1 MTVSLGKSGNSRPS
15 LFRQNPQVVS
25 LLAIGA
31 AIGLCGV
38 TSVAIECANPMIWGA
53 AGAIA
58 STLIHWGLMGRVLA
72 LPMPE
77 IMASLRDLAAGNLTA
92 EIRTTGRSGEI
103 AQIFHALSSIQTI
116 VQDARTLGQSQLCER
131 EAVQRHHGIVD
142 ELTHDFNLAV
152 QGGLQTVSDAAS
164 QLRDAAHSVATM
176 TDETARLSASVAS
189 AAASTSSNSEAVA
202 AAADRLARSEAE
214 IARLIVQ
221 SWTVTK
227 AVGTEAADVNVIVQS
242 LAEAAS
248 SIGEILHLITEISA
262 QTNLLAL
269 NATMEAARAGESGR
283 GFAVVANEVKR
294 LAGQTAHAAL
304 DISTH
309 IGSIQAITQKAGKAI
324 AGMTETIAILGV
336 SSTSI
341 AAAVETQAVAT
352 QEIAASVHRASI
364 ATKEVTDSIT
374 QVKDGAST
382 AGISA
387 VKVFSTANLL
397 SRQSEDL
404 STEVADFLANIKIA
418 ADRPAAERRE
428 VQLPARLSVD
438 SQSQSVTVMDMS
450 LGAASIN
457 WPVPHPSGTVVALEI
472 GNLPPVKARLITADP
487 KTSRLQ
493 FALDTKTRE
502 ALESAL
508 SSASV

>member
-1 MTVSLGKSGNSRPS
+1 MVGFHHNRHHPIAVS
-15 LFRQNPQVVS
+15 V
-25 LLAIGA
+25 LAVGT

-38 TSVAIECANPMIWGA
+38 AAQALVTANPMLWAA
-53 AGAIA
+53 AGAIV
-58 STLIHWGLMGRVLA
+58 STVILWLGLGQAFSM
-72 LPMPE
+72 PMPE
-77 IMASLRDLAAGNLTA
+77 ILANLRDLASGNLTS
-92 EIRTTGRSGEI
+92 EIRFTGRSGDV
-103 AQIFHALSSIQTI
+103 AQIFQALATIQASA
-116 VQDARTLGQSQLCER
+116 VRAVSLGDAQQQER
-131 EAVQRHHGIVD
+131 EAAQRHHGIVD
-142 ELTHDFNLAV
+142 ELTRDFNMAV
-152 QGGLQTVSDAAS
+152 QGGLNTVSDAAS

-189 AAASTSSNSEAVA
+189 AAESTSSNAETVA
-202 AAADRLARSEAE
+202 AAADRLAQSEAE

-221 SWTVTK
+221 SWSVTK
-227 AVGTEAADVNVIVQS
+227 AVGTEAAEVNVIVQS

-248 SIGEILHLITEISA
+248 SIGDILHLITEISA

-269 NATMEAARAGESGR
+269 NATMEAARAGDAGR

-294 LAGQTAHAAL
+294 LAGQTAHAAM

-309 IGSIQAITQKAGKAI
+309 IGSIQSITQKAGKAI
-324 AGMTETIAILGV
+324 AGMTETIATLGT

-352 QEIAASVHRASI
+352 HEIAVSVHKASL

-374 QVKDGAST
+374 QVKDGACV

-387 VKVFSTANLL
+387 VKVFSTANVL
-397 SRQSEDL
+397 SRQSDEL
-404 STEVADFLANIKIA
+404 SSEVADFLANIKTA

-438 SQSQSVTVMDMS
+438 SQSQSVTVVDMS

-472 GNLPPVKARLITADP
+472 GDLPPVRARLITADP
-487 KTSRLQ
+487 KSSRLQ
-493 FALDTKTRE
+493 FALDAKTRE
-502 ALESAL
+502 SLEAALNTASA
-508 SSASV
+508 